1 MNVANTSLDNYEK
14 NSIKNIFGFLKK
26 NGLRGKPKLLAKD
39 EDGPG

>member
-1 MNVANTSLDNYEK
+1 MKRTR
-14 NSIKNIFGFLKK
+14 IKNVLGFLK